1 MIENPNENSNVSSEN
16 EDVITES
23 ESKTT
28 VIDQIQAIADE
39 VAHRLGLRIYDIEFG
54 NGPTGK
60 VLRVS
65 IDHPERGVG
74 IEDCTSIS
82 RGMSEGLDANEEM
95 IPGNYA
101 LEVSSPGLE
110 RQLKKPWHFQAVVG
124 KKIKLKARKSLGDL
138 GLQAE
143 ALKAGRLLKEEIKAA
158 DETGVTFDVGGE
170 TLRLPYDQ
178 IEKAQVVFEYGSAGR
193 TNGSPNRG
201 EPVNKTSQGSHNK
214 HASKKKKK

>member
-1 MIENPNENSNVSSEN
+1 MIENPNENDE
-16 EDVITES
+16 ITET
-23 ESKTT
+23 ESKLS
-28 VIDQIQAIADE
+28 VIDQIQAIADD
-39 VAHRLGLRIYDIEFG
+39 VARRFDLRIYDIEFG

-65 IDHPERGVG
+65 IDHPERGIG
-74 IEDCTSIS
+74 IEDCTNIS
-82 RGMSEGLDANEEM
+82 RGMSEGLDANEDM

-110 RQLKKPWHFQAVVG
+110 RLLKKPWHFQAVVG

-138 GLQAE
+138 GLQSE
-143 ALKAGRLLKEEIKAA
+143 ALKAGRQLKEEIKAA

-178 IEKAQVVFEYGSAGR
+178 IERAQVVFEYGNAGS
-193 TNGSPNRG
+193 TNRG
-201 EPVNKTSQGSHNK
+201 EPVNKTSSGSHQKPKNN
-214 HASKKKKK
+214 ASKKKKK